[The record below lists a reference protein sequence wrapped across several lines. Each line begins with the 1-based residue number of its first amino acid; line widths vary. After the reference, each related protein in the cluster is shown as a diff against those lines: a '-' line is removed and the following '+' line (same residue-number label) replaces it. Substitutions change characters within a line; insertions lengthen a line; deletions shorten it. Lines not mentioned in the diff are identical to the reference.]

1 MGDRTL
7 KKRNDVLK
15 LPYLVLIVSLLVT
28 LGATY
33 FFYQNSQNKDK
44 TRFATE
50 VNKSK
55 TILEN
60 KVSGYMTML
69 KSIRAYVE
77 ADSNV
82 NREKFSVFVKN
93 LEMQNSYT
101 GIQGLGYLTSIAPE
115 KRQELV
121 DKMNA
126 AGNSDFKIF
135 PESSVGENSYVIVY
149 LESFAGDNQQAIGFD
164 MSSEPSRL
172 QAMNAARDS
181 GLIVASGKVALV
193 ESGEK
198 DSQPGFLF
206 YLPIYSDGGVPQ
218 NVEDRKRLLKGF
230 VYSPFRAGDFLNDV
244 QKTIASNY
252 LAISVYDGEISQEK
266 ILARTSPSKDSV
278 FSTTNEINVAGRKWI
293 VEYNSLPDFEAQ
305 SSTNMTPLIF
315 ISGSIFS
322 LLLFGMTYLESYA
335 RSRAEKIAANLKKS
349 ENERAALLESEQRAR
364 ATAENA
370 NHAKDEFIA
379 NVSHELRTPL
389 NSIAGWS
396 RILQA
401 ENLPPAMKQQALQKI
416 DKNLRVQ
423 TKIIED
429 LLDFSQ
435 ITTCQALAAT
445 KPIRFSDVFEEAF
458 QEIIPAAE
466 EKGIVVEKHNSLNG
480 QKVYGDHPHLKK
492 VIKNLLSNAV
502 KFTDDGGRVFAEAKA
517 DQKMVE
523 LKIADSGKGI
533 EPSFLPHIFEQ
544 FKQADSSS
552 TRSYGGLGMGLA
564 ISRQII
570 ESYGGEINAK
580 SEGEGKGTIFIVKLP
595 YIVK

>member
-1 MGDRTL
+1 MSNKTL
-7 KKRNDVLK
+7 KKRNDILK
-15 LPYLVLIVSLLVT
+15 LPYLVLVVSLLVT

-33 FFYQNSQNKDK
+33 FFYQNSQTKDK
-44 TRFATE
+44 TRFTTE

-69 KSIRAYVE
+69 KSIRAYIE
-77 ADSNV
+77 ADPNV

-101 GIQGLGYLTSIAPE
+101 GIQGLGYVSSIE
-115 KRQELV
+115 TGKRQELIE
-121 DKMNA
+121 KMNA
-126 AGNSDFKIF
+126 AGNKDFKIF
-135 PESSVGENSYVIVY
+135 PENSLGENSYVVVY
-149 LESFAGDNQQAIGFD
+149 LESFAESNQQAIGFD
-164 MSSEPSRL
+164 MSSEPNRL

-181 GLIVASGKVALV
+181 GLIVASSRVTLV

-206 YLPIYSDGGVPQ
+206 YLPIYNNGGVPQ
-218 NVEDRKRLLKGF
+218 NVEDRRRLLKGF

-252 LAISVYDGEISQEK
+252 LAISIYDGEISEEK

-278 FSTTNEINVAGRKWI
+278 FSKINEINVAGRKWI

-305 SSTNMTPLIF
+305 SSTNLTPLIF
-315 ISGSIFS
+315 VSGSIFS

-349 ENERAALLESEQRAR
+349 ENERAALLKSEQKAR
-364 ATAENA
+364 ETAENA

-401 ENLPPAMKQQALQKI
+401 ESLPPAMKQQALQKI
-416 DKNLRVQ
+416 DKNLRTQ

-435 ITTCQALAAT
+435 ITTCQSLVAT
-445 KPIRFSDVFEEAF
+445 EPVGFSDVFEEAF
-458 QEIIPAAE
+458 QEIVSTAE
-466 EKGIVVEKHNSLNG
+466 EKGIIIEKHNTLNG
-480 QKVYGDHPHLKK
+480 QKVYGDYPHLKK

-502 KFTDDGGRVFAEAKA
+502 KFTGDGGKVIAEAKA
-517 DQKMVE
+517 DQKIVE
-523 LKIADSGKGI
+523 VRIADSGKGI
-533 EPSFLPHIFEQ
+533 EPSFLPHIFEH

-552 TRSYGGLGMGLA
+552 TRSYGGLGIGLA

-570 ESYGGEINAK
+570 ESYGGEIKAK
-580 SEGEGKGTIFIVKLP
+580 SEGEGKGTTFIVKLP
-595 YIVK
+595 YIHS